1 MRVIRKVLTQ
11 IDLTSG
17 TDRVIALMPIAPG
30 GTFHR
35 CTGEV
40 HVILEDFS
48 KIKAII
54 VPSRLY
60 AVQMVEI
67 DDLSSNWD
75 TLWDRFI
82 PKDDDVSEVAATFQ
96 VDLDRDTPETRP
108 FEEYGEPNINELFG
122 ITEPT
127 TLLFRRD
134 ALITI
139 ASSPVGYEGAAVDTY
154 VATERY
160 SVNVRRDISFPNGGF
175 VAMGVASPDFDDVTQ
190 SVPVGMAGA
199 TLTLM
204 YQNLDDFLHVARL
217 AMLGLTE
224 TGSETPFVNML
235 TLIEDLTEPT
245 ILEDAAGAFVNVGSR
260 IFARFIFDVSTPT
273 SQETKVLQSG

>member
-1 MRVIRKVLTQ
+1 MSRRWPP
-11 IDLTSG
+11 
-17 TDRVIALMPIAPG
+17 R
-30 GTFHR
+30 
-35 CTGEV
+35 
-40 HVILEDFS
+40 S
-48 KIKAII
+48 KWTWIET
-54 VPSRLY
+54 R
-60 AVQMVEI
+60 
-67 DDLSSNWD
+67 
-75 TLWDRFI
+75 
-82 PKDDDVSEVAATFQ
+82 
-96 VDLDRDTPETRP
+96 PETRP